1 MNSVS
6 LMVMQRV
13 FPSPKAPMRANILV
27 ACVVGGG
34 SSCKMDFIARVTN
47 RSNG

>member
-6 LMVMQRV
+6 LMVTQRG
-13 FPSPKAPMRANILV
+13 FPSPNAPMRANILV

-34 SSCKMDFIARVTN
+34 SNCKVDFIARATN